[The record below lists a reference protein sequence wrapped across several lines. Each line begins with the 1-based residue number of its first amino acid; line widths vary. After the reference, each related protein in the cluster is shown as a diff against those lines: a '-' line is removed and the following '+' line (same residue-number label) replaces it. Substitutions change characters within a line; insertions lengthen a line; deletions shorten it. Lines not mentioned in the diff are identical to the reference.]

1 MASIAP
7 TELFGGVRGSV
18 TGVHG
23 AEISRFTASEL
34 TNVAVEYLLE
44 VIASRPQ
51 GRQLACG
58 VTAAT
63 RILSHA
69 EWLQERD
76 EASITLTM
84 RGVPVDRIPAEQL
97 RALTA
102 RAESLRGAQESEA
115 SDEPETE

>member
-7 TELFGGVRGSV
+7 TAWQAGE
-18 TGVHG
+18 G
-23 AEISRFTASEL
+23 AKPVYDARRL
-34 TNVAVEYLLE
+34 TQIAIEYLLE
-44 VIASRPQ
+44 VIASRPT
-51 GRQLACG
+51 GRQQQGA

-102 RAESLRGAQESEA
+102 RAESLRGATEA
-115 SDEPETE
+115 EAETEGDEVP